1 MIVEK
6 EATMKKNLVAIA
18 SLLVVLALTFCATEG
33 ICQKTAPLAQKQ
45 VVVLSPQLKAIMPKN
60 ATELKARLNKAQTLG
75 YGVAPANLPP
85 SGKVLI
91 VLQENSGY
99 LKILDDLRRN
109 GVPEAELLLLQAI
122 IDMLAETFEDLKT
135 RLQATGRYERVILL
149 TDENGTYENLSRN
162 MIEYSRQNKII
173 DMVVLGHGL
182 PEKLYLKY
190 QKLWGESL
198 AAGTVPPSDVRMI
211 RKLGAD
217 FARARVTNKLRLV
230 YLCNCYGQTT
240 NNDWTTI
247 GAKVSIGPY
256 QINYMPEPMTTF
268 FMNDWISGQFTASQ
282 AAQRSWNGSI
292 PWYSLVYPPVAT
304 TQFQSATVRYPCGG
318 SWDITKFPWVWVTK
332 YCSVTVQ
339 VPVGVNLTP
348 HPNILSSRP
357 VFLGNGELR
366 F

>member
-1 MIVEK
+1 MR
-6 EATMKKNLVAIA
+6 KNLVASV
-18 SLLVVLALTFCATEG
+18 SLLVLLALSFCPTEG
-33 ICQKTAPLAQKQ
+33 ICQMTAPLAQKQ

-60 ATELKARLNKAQTLG
+60 ATELKARLNRTQNLG
-75 YGVAPANLPP
+75 FGVAPANLPP

-109 GVPEAELLLLQAI
+109 GVPEAEVLLIQAI
-122 IDMLAETFEDLKT
+122 LDMLSETFEDLKT

-162 MIEYSRQNKII
+162 MIDYSRQNKII
-173 DMVVLGHGL
+173 DLVVLGHGR
-182 PEKLYLKY
+182 PDWLYLKY
-190 QKLWGESL
+190 QRLRGETWS
-198 AAGTVPPSDVRMI
+198 GTIPSDVRMI

-217 FARARVTNKLRLV
+217 FAQARVTNKLRLV
-230 YLCNCYGQTT
+230 YMCNCYGQTT

-247 GAKVSIGPY
+247 GAKVSIGPN

-282 AAQRSWNGSI
+282 AAARSWNGSI

-304 TQFQSATVRYPCGG
+304 AQFRSATVTYPCGG
-318 SWDITKFPWVWVTK
+318 SWDITKWPWVWVTK

-348 HPNILSSRP
+348 HPNILSSQP
-357 VFLGNGELR
+357 VLAGNGGLR